1 MLRTLLVA
9 NRQRHERWSDLVVQ
23 IDIQEDE
30 VRVQR
35 LNGEILELLGMD
47 KIAGFFP
54 FMSRLGLSKMRRI
67 LVDRVLPDGDLLR
80 MCRIGQPNLEDD
92 LIYDL

>member
-47 KIAGFFP
+47 KIEGFFP
-54 FMSRLGLSKMRRI
+54 FMSQLGLSKMRRI